1 VAALPAAVS
10 DAVLMVIVFLAY
22 GRSDD
27 RGVGS
32 RSSSG
37 EALCAATGSGV
48 LRRIVVIRNGGQQT
62 WQESLQLPE

>member
-1 VAALPAAVS
+1 VAALPAAAS

-37 EALCAATGSGV
+37 EALCAATGSGA
-48 LRRIVVIRNGGQQT
+48 LHRIVSSN
-62 WQESLQLPE
+62 PELSATTI